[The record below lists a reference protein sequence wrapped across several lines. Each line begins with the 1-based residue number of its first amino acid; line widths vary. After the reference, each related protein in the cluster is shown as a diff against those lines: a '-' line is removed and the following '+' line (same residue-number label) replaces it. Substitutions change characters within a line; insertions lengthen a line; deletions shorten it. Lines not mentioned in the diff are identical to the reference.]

1 MRFTIIFKI
10 NGNSGQEI
18 IPISYQYELSSWV
31 YKMIHEGDSGF
42 AKWLHNKGY
51 MMNGKSFKLFTFSRL
66 QVPKAQFRISN
77 DRMIIRDCEI
87 VLHLSF
93 LLDEAI
99 EPFITGIFRNQEM
112 VIGDQT
118 SQGKFLVKSIE
129 RFPDPVFKETMSVHL
144 LSPLVINK
152 ADGRYGEFLHPG
164 HPEYEELFFRNLINK
179 YVAALADLSGYE
191 NLTGQAEVRDS
202 NIVTKLEVISEP
214 KSKLVV
220 IKSGTP
226 QETKIRGYFFDFKI
240 TAPPA
245 LIRTGYFAGFGE
257 KNSLGFGCGEKMKR
271 TN

>member
-1 MRFTIIFKI
+1 MRFTITFKP

-18 IPISYQYELSSWV
+18 IPISYQYELSSWI
-31 YKMIHEGDSGF
+31 YKMIHEGDSDF
-42 AKWLHNKGY
+42 AKWLHDKGY

-66 QVPKAQFRISN
+66 QIPKEQFRISN

-87 VLHLSF
+87 VLQLSF

-99 EPFITGIFRNQEM
+99 EPFIAGIFRNQEM
-112 VIGDQT
+112 VIGDQS

-129 RFPDPVFKETMSVHL
+129 RTPDPVIEQTMSVHL

-152 ADGRYGEFLHPG
+152 ANGRYGEFLNPG

-179 YVAALADLSGYE
+179 YLVALQYRPGLPDLDG
-191 NLTGQAEVRDS
+191 LTEVRDS
-202 NIVTKLEVISEP
+202 SVVTKLEVISEP

-220 IKSGTP
+220 IRSGTA
-226 QETKIRGYFFDFKI
+226 QETKIRGYLFDFTI
-240 TAPPA
+240 TAPTS

-257 KNSLGFGCGEKMKR
+257 KNSLGFGCGEKMKS